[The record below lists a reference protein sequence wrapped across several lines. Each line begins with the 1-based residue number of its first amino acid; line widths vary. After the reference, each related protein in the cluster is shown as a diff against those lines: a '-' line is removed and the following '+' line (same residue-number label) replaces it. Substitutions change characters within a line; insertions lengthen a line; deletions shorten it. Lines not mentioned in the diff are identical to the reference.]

1 MLQNKKDRG
10 LLHLVTFFN
19 LLRICITKNDG
30 LQNTPWKCLQTV
42 NNRLHAPLVSF
53 FQNSFLALL
62 WFVEC
67 GRGRGLTEDQDFT
80 KPIIPCSP
88 TQVCF
93 MTMQEGINLLFFPFL
108 ICIYFKNI
116 IMGKACYCFADG
128 FATLCASIFSAFA
141 VNFLLHS
148 CVALQ

>member
-1 MLQNKKDRG
+1 
-10 LLHLVTFFN
+10 
-19 LLRICITKNDG
+19 
-30 LQNTPWKCLQTV
+30 
-42 NNRLHAPLVSF
+42 
-53 FQNSFLALL
+53 
-62 WFVEC
+62 VEE
-67 GRGRGLTEDQDFT
+67 RDLTEGQDFT

-93 MTMQEGINLLFFPFL
+93 MAMQEGINMLFFFFL

-116 IMGKACYCFADG
+116 IMGTVCSCFAHG

-141 VNFLLHS
+141 VNYLLHS